1 MQILDRARADRAAK
15 EAKEA
20 MEKAEEEKAVKLD
33 RDATLLHTVG
43 GTSSESYGADPKT
56 GRPFWKATSKSPCV
70 WHFNTP
76 QAADE
81 MRPMIKKYPKAF
93 V

>member
-1 MQILDRARADRAAK
+1 MAK
-15 EAKEA
+15 DTR
-20 MEKAEEEKAVKLD
+20 VKLD